1 MEGELGSL
9 EEVDA
14 VFAEPSPT
22 ASSLGSWAD
31 ECERADAALA
41 AAEAQMGRG
50 CPEESWEGGLT
61 ITGDL
66 LEEDDGEW
74 LVALK
79 AAIVPPLRL
88 EGARGLPPCQQGAP
102 KPVQGLPP
110 AKGDQRKTG
119 PAPGKGAMAP
129 KAGAAAAQGAAA
141 SKKPCCPNSSRDP
154 DEDAI
159 QVVKVQQGGVDPAD
173 ESKGETV

>member
-9 EEVDA
+9 EEVDTA
-14 VFAEPSPT
+14 FAEPSPT

-31 ECERADAALA
+31 ECEQADAALA

-50 CPEESWEGGLT
+50 CPEESREGGLT

-79 AAIVPPLRL
+79 AAIVPPPPRL
-88 EGARGLPPCQQGAP
+88 EGAGGPLPGRQGAP
-102 KPVQGLPP
+102 RL
-110 AKGDQRKTG
+110 
-119 PAPGKGAMAP
+119 
-129 KAGAAAAQGAAA
+129 
-141 SKKPCCPNSSRDP
+141 
-154 DEDAI
+154 
-159 QVVKVQQGGVDPAD
+159 
-173 ESKGETV
+173 SKGRHRPRGT

>member
-1 MEGELGSL
+1 ME
-9 EEVDA
+9 A
-14 VFAEPSPT
+14 AFTEPSL
-22 ASSLGSWAD
+22 ASSSLGSWTD
-31 ECERADAALA
+31 ECEQANSTLA
-41 AAEAQMGRG
+41 ATEAQMGQR
-50 CPEESWEGGLT
+50 CPEESLEDDLT
-61 ITGDL
+61 LAGDL
-66 LEEDDGEW
+66 LREEDGAW
-74 LVALK
+74 LVPLK
-79 AAIVPPLRL
+79 GAIVPLPPWL